1 MRPVGS
7 IAEYEGHPD
16 YVAPEVSV
24 SVVPFTDLPTAT
36 YVQPTI
42 TMPPVLPLAS
52 GTRSGCR
59 AYVDADRLIDDSDTY
74 EEAGHAS
81 RCHLLAKGWGIVLS
95 DLKNWNPSLDVAS
108 PTCGPVTGF
117 RYCMLAY
124 DQSLSPPSDEEP
136 LSDLPPLVLPKGVSA
151 SFDFAA

>member
-1 MRPVGS
+1 MSQLTIRHPSCTNLFAYTSYCVRPVGS

-16 YVAPEVSV
+16 YVAPEISV

-59 AYVDADRLIDDSDTY
+59 AYVEADRLIDDSDTY
-74 EEAGHAS
+74 EEAGYAS
-81 RCHLLAKGWGIVLS
+81 RCHLLAKGCGIVLS
-95 DLKNWNPSLDVAS
+95 DLKNWNPSLDIAS

-124 DQSLSPPSDEEP
+124 D
-136 LSDLPPLVLPKGVSA
+136 
-151 SFDFAA
+151 